1 MRHPFGLTVIIAYM
15 MLIGVITTYFAI

>member
-1 MRHPFGLTVIIAYM
+1 MRHPFGLTVIPAYM